1 MENKVTVRIYG
12 QEYTISGEES
22 REHIMQVA
30 DYVDG
35 KMLEISSLLPGA
47 TTQTVA
53 MLAAVNISD
62 EYFTAKKEK
71 EELEKSNEQLKKD
84 TEHYVGLWDE
94 AKSNF
99 MAYKEETSE
108 VNRQKEEMMRSLSE
122 AEAELEK
129 LREELREAKEKAS
142 LSVNQQVVELE
153 KKCKELE
160 TSFFDV
166 QMENI
171 TLKSEVEHYKSIL

>member
-1 MENKVTVRIYG
+1 MENKVTVKIYG

-22 REHIMQVA
+22 REHIMKVA
-30 DYVDG
+30 DYVDS
-35 KMLEISSLLPGA
+35 KMLEISKLVPGA
-47 TTQTVA
+47 PPQTVA

-84 TEHYVGLWDE
+84 TEHYVSLWDE

-99 MAYKEETSE
+99 MAYKEETGA
-108 VNRQKEEMMRSLSE
+108 VNRQKEELMRSLSE

-129 LREELREAKEKAS
+129 VREEAREAREKAS
-142 LSVNQQVVELE
+142 VSVTQQIVDLE

-171 TLKSEVEHYKSIL
+171 TLKSEVEHYKNIL